1 MTMKLTIDT
10 DVCKRKAQALS
21 LELVLFITACCM
33 RLKLLCEIAVMLAK
47 AGYYRMFFS
56 QIYTASNIDV
66 DGFRNVYELEGYP
79 SVTPG
84 FVRLQYRQ
92 TVNGHEK
99 ARSSMLVTVQEWNA
113 VARRVAF
120 GSGRLAQAD

>member
-1 MTMKLTIDT
+1 MKLTIDT

>member
-1 MTMKLTIDT
+1 MKLTIDT

-21 LELVLFITACCM
+21 LELALCITACCM

>member
-1 MTMKLTIDT
+1 MKLTIDT

-92 TVNGHEK
+92 TENGHEK

>member
-1 MTMKLTIDT
+1 MKLTIDT

-21 LELVLFITACCM
+21 LELALFITACCM

-56 QIYTASNIDV
+56 QIYTTSNIDV
-66 DGFRNVYELEGYP
+66 DGFRNVFELEGYP

-84 FVRLQYRQ
+84 HVRLHYRQ
-92 TVNGHEK
+92 TVNGHEN
-99 ARSSMLVTVQEWNA
+99 RTSMLVTVQEWDA

-120 GSGRLAQAD
+120 GSGRAQAD

>member
-1 MTMKLTIDT
+1 MKLTIDT
-10 DVCKRKAQALS
+10 DVCKRMAQALS

>member
-1 MTMKLTIDT
+1 MKLTIDT
-10 DVCKRKAQALS
+10 DVCKRKVQALS
-21 LELVLFITACCM
+21 LELALFISACCM

-56 QIYTASNIDV
+56 QIYTTSNIDV
-66 DGFRNVYELEGYP
+66 DGFRNVFELEGYP

-84 FVRLQYRQ
+84 HVRLHYRQ

-99 ARSSMLVTVQEWNA
+99 ARTSMLVTVQEWDA